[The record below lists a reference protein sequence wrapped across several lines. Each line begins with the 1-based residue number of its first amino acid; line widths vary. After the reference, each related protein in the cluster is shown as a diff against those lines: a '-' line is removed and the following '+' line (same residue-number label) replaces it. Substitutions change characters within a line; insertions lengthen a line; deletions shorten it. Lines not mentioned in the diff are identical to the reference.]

1 MKSDPEE
8 AAIIRLI
15 PAEAWQDKILAT
27 ALELVQPDG
36 TKKLIPFEPQPRL
49 TGPQPS
55 LTRLTP
61 ELVRNTL
68 GETVDPYYGPPG
80 GN

>member
-8 AAIIRLI
+8 AAIIRLM
-15 PAEAWQDKILAT
+15 PVEAWQDKILAT

-61 ELVRNTL
+61 ELVKKTL